1 VMTALCSLPDGRR
14 PVESVL
20 LLQPAV
26 SMYAFADPVPERNV
40 PGGFRIGLK
49 RARRPIVST
58 YSAQDSALHAGFHLA
73 VRRHDDLGELQAAGD
88 GVPSKFGALGGFG
101 PLAAGAAIEQI
112 RLPVAA
118 YTFGTTG
125 GVIGMESTGFI
136 TGHGDISNEATWWLS
151 YSLATAHLRD

>member
-1 VMTALCSLPDGRR
+1 VMAALCGMPEGLR

-26 SMYAFADPVPERNV
+26 SMYAFAETVPERNV

-49 RARRPIVST
+49 RTRRPIVST
-58 YSAQDSALHAGFHLA
+58 YSAQDSALHDGFHLA
-73 VRRHDDLGELQAAGD
+73 VRRHDDLGELQAAGTD
-88 GVPSKFGALGGFG
+88 TPSKFGALGGFG
-101 PLAAGAAIEQI
+101 PQAAGAITQQI
-112 RLPVAA
+112 RLPVNA
-118 YTFGTTG
+118 YAFPATG
-125 GVIGMESTGFI
+125 GVIGMESTGVI